1 MIDFNIVLAGL
12 ADAFTLY
19 NMFFVLMGVILGQIV
34 GALPGTGPV
43 MAMAIAIPFTFTLNP
58 LTAIAFLV
66 GVNKGGLV
74 GGAIPAILI
83 NTPGTPDAA
92 ATTLDGF
99 PMTQNGKPEKA
110 TKMALYSSITG
121 DAFSDIVLITISP
134 LVAAAALKMGPIE
147 IFALMVFA
155 FSVIAGL
162 VGDSLPKGIASA
174 AFGLF
179 CATVGLDPE
188 NSSPRYIFGFFE
200 LYEGLPLVSVALG
213 MLALPEIFRRL
224 SQIRGVISSAVE
236 IPKSQRKEDRRV
248 SWAEYWACRYTLLR
262 GAVIGTIMGAIPGL
276 DSSAAA
282 FMTYATTK
290 QTSKDPDSFGKG
302 NIHGVAATESANS
315 AVSGANLI
323 PMLTLGIPGNIA
335 AALIITALMIHGVQ
349 PGPLLFRE
357 QGQLIYGLFGAL
369 MMANVLN
376 LLTGLIGLRLW
387 SRVIRSP
394 ESFIF
399 PSALLLCIVGVFMA
413 TDGLLGVVIMF
424 IFAFI
429 SYFMHAFGYSAIVFV
444 IAFFLGERFELTL
457 SQSLNLIDG
466 DPTILMHHP
475 IALVLF
481 ALAIASV
488 YWFGFRSTK
497 REKQMAETEKKDR
510 SAANKAV
517 KDG

>member
-1 MIDFNIVLAGL
+1 MIDLNIVLAGF

-19 NMFFVLMGVILGQIV
+19 NMLFVLFGVILGQLV
-34 GALPGTGPV
+34 GALPGIGPV

-99 PMTQNGKPEKA
+99 PMTQKGQPEKA

-121 DAFSDIVLITISP
+121 DAFSDVVLFTVSP
-134 LVAAAALKMGPIE
+134 LIATMALKMGPME

-162 VGDSLPKGIASA
+162 VGDSMAKGIASA
-174 AFGLF
+174 AMGLF

-188 NSSPRYIFGFFE
+188 NSSPRFIFGFFQ
-200 LYEGLPLVSVALG
+200 LYDGLPLVSVALG
-213 MLALPEIFRRL
+213 MLAVPEIFRRL
-224 SQIRGVISSAVE
+224 ALIRGQISSAVE
-236 IPKSQRKEDRRV
+236 FPKAQKKEDRRV
-248 SWAEYWACRYTLLR
+248 SWAEYWSCRYTILR
-262 GAVIGTIMGAIPGL
+262 GSIIGTIMGAIPGL

-290 QTSKDPDSFGKG
+290 QTSDDPDSFGKG
-302 NIHGVAATESANS
+302 NIHGIAATESANS
-315 AVSGANLI
+315 SVSGANLI

-349 PGPLLFRE
+349 PGPLLFKE

-369 MMANVLN
+369 MMANILN
-376 LLTGLIGLRLW
+376 LLSGLLGLRLW

-399 PSALLLCIVGVFMA
+399 PAALLLCIIGVYLA
-413 TDGLLGVVIMF
+413 TGGLLGVAIMIMF
-424 IFAFI
+424 SFI

-444 IAFFLGERFELTL
+444 IGFFLGERFELTL

-466 DPTILMHHP
+466 EISLLLYHP
-475 IALVLF
+475 VALLL
-481 ALAIASV
+481 LAMAFGSV
-488 YWFGFRSTK
+488 YWFSIRPARK
-497 REKQMAETEKKDR
+497 KKQVGN
-510 SAANKAV
+510 SQ
-517 KDG
+517 